1 MKITALRK
9 RQGFT
14 LIELLVVLAILGGL
28 MAVLFVSL
36 GENKNK
42 ATKGLAKTQMNTDYA
57 NIALAL
63 DEFRAAVG
71 RLPTTEE
78 GLEALVR
85 NPAGLPGWNGP
96 YLKKVPVDPYGTP
109 YRYIY
114 EGGTKYKII
123 SLGADG
129 REGGEKDDADIDL
142 STVNER

>member
-1 MKITALRK
+1 MRINAIRN

-36 GENKNK
+36 GDNKSK
-42 ATKGLAKTQMNTDYA
+42 ASKGLAKTQMSTDAA
-57 NIALAL
+57 NISLAL
-63 DEFRAAVG
+63 DEFRSAVG
-71 RLPTTEE
+71 RLPSTEE

-109 YRYIY
+109 YRYVY

-142 STVNER
+142 ATILDR